1 MDGWV
6 DRQIQTDR
14 QNLPPVQR
22 TQHMLNAPEPGGRMA
37 FAIICRC
44 LMRTSSL
51 LRLVCTAPIKCERLA
66 NTRPCSARA
75 PWGWTGW
82 NLLPGAQLIFHR
94 MAKPAC
100 CTTAVRL
107 SFVRQYFEQ
116 LFWSCWR
123 GMRVLPLEMGRILFH
138 LHSKAGLWRI
148 RSNYKPQGPN
158 L

>member
-1 MDGWV
+1 MG
-6 DRQIQTDR
+6 RQTDTDR
-14 QNLPPVQR
+14 QTEFASSAEDAAHAQRPWAWGKDGFCYHLQMFDAHEFPPQK
-22 TQHMLNAPEPGGRMA
+22 M
-37 FAIICRC
+37 
-44 LMRTSSL
+44 
-51 LRLVCTAPIKCERLA
+51 LVCAAPIKCERLA

-123 GMRVLPLEMGRILFH
+123 GMRVLSLEMGRILFH